1 MMSKFQRVVGQQRV
15 VGLREKHRQKLNVYE
30 HLYQGV

>member
-1 MMSKFQRVVGQQRV
+1 MEMKSKRLGQQRV

-30 HLYQGV
+30 HLYQNV

>member
-1 MMSKFQRVVGQQRV
+1 MTMMNKLRLGQQRV

-30 HLYQGV
+30 HLYQGI